1 VSSARFWHFMAG
13 LIFLAVYLYA
23 RQPRRGQQAGQ
34 LAWFVAVAV
43 PALYIGSALPD
54 WDITLFSIGAHRNP
68 LFHSALP
75 YFFAGYLSRKLRLL
89 SMLHTLGASALIM
102 PAQIGFALGLASH
115 LCLDIVQYGD
125 VRWLPGG
132 TLDRLWL
139 VIHAGLLLLL
149 AWYPQSASVSY
160 GRLRNAL

>member
-1 VSSARFWHFMAG
+1 VSSARFWHFVAG
-13 LIFLAVYLYA
+13 LIFLAGYLYTK
-23 RQPRRGQQAGQ
+23 RPHRGQPASR
-34 LAWFVAVAV
+34 LALFIAAAV

-89 SMLHTLGASALIM
+89 SMLHTLGASALIT
-102 PAQIGFALGLASH
+102 PGHIGFALGLASH
-115 LCLDIVQYGD
+115 LFLDILQYGD

-139 VIHAGLLLLL
+139 AIHTGLLLLL
-149 AWYPQSASVSY
+149 AWYPQSASAFY
-160 GRLRNAL
+160 GRLRSAP